1 MLQGLDVVYCNLI
14 LYFLGLWHVF
24 ENLVENI
31 LCPSCNTNDDIDLS
45 GKTAVITGCNRGLG
59 KALCFELCK
68 RGCHVIL
75 VCRDPAGA
83 HKVVEEVSQ
92 LIPIC
97 GTLGTCEVVYS
108 DLSRLATVKAC
119 VKALKGLL
127 KSRKMNFLI
136 CNAGIMAPKHLN
148 ITHDGYELQFQVN
161 FLSHVYLAHGV
172 LEQSLVADDGKV
184 VFVSSFAHWGASGNI
199 SECFRC
205 LDRYNGK
212 LQYCN
217 TKFFDVLI
225 ARELQ
230 KRLLQGYYQHNYASI
245 ACLSVNPGVVN
256 TKMAREFCINEFPT
270 CVNGI
275 IAAIF
280 GVLYSVTLRKPEK
293 AACLILQALQHQ
305 NSSTYI
311 SRGPFGS
318 WTPPYLPS
326 KKISE
331 GISAEL
337 WESSLDVLRQDGWL
351 L

>member
-24 ENLVENI
+24 ENIVENI
-31 LCPSCNTNDDIDLS
+31 LCPSSNTNDDIDLS

-83 HKVVEEVSQ
+83 HKVAEEVSQ
-92 LIPIC
+92 LIPVC

-127 KSRKMNFLI
+127 KSRKVNFLI
-136 CNAGIMAPKHLN
+136 CNAGIMAPKHLS
-148 ITHDGYELQFQVN
+148 ITYDGYELQFQVN

-172 LEQSLVADDGKV
+172 LKQSLVADDGKV

-217 TKFFDVLI
+217 TKLFDVLI

-230 KRLLQGYYQHNYASI
+230 KRILQGYYQHNHASI

-270 CVNGI
+270 CLNGI

-318 WTPPYLPS
+318 WTPPHLPS